1 MKEISKQDIETLLRL
16 QETETQIVQLE
27 DTLARD
33 EHRQG
38 EILARQEQF
47 QKGLDKQKQDLAVCT
62 ASFEEM
68 EQDIR
73 LIDQRIAKSNET
85 LRMVRSNKEY
95 QAILREVEENR
106 RRKEDIET
114 SLLELMEEK
123 EGLSAAV
130 EESEKE
136 LAQLQSQA
144 KSEQEEIQSQLTRN
158 NALLEDCRTEQKQ
171 IGEQLDPALMTL
183 FKRIS
188 KMNKGLAVAKVQD
201 SVCMGCFMNVPP
213 QMYIEVQR
221 GKNLISCPQCS
232 RILYYDKVSQ
242 DV

>member
-16 QETETQIVQLE
+16 QEAETQIVQLK
-27 DTLARD
+27 DTLAKD
-33 EHRQG
+33 EQKQR

-47 QKGLDKQKQDLAVCT
+47 QKGLDKQKQDLATCT
-62 ASFEEM
+62 ASCEEI

-95 QAILREVEENR
+95 QAMLREVEENR

-114 SLLELMEEK
+114 SLLDLMEEK
-123 EGLSAAV
+123 DRLSGDI

-136 LAQLQSQA
+136 LTQLQSQVKA
-144 KSEQEEIQSQLTRN
+144 EQEELQTELAKNSS
-158 NALLEDCRTEQKQ
+158 LLEDYRAEQKQ
-171 IGEQLDPALMTL
+171 IGEQLEPGLMTL

-232 RILYYDKVSQ
+232 RILYYDAVNQ
-242 DV
+242 EM